1 MNRDV
6 KLMNGK
12 TSKQQM
18 KNELRIERRLESIDH
33 RQKVKKKINTQQANK
48 RKKKDITCNRACMGR
63 NIHLINDKG
72 YTGAL
77 DLLDIL
83 C

>member
-18 KNELRIERRLESIDH
+18 KNLQQIESKLESIDH
-33 RQKVKKKINTQQANK
+33 RQKVKKINTQQANK